1 MIIGTD
7 DVYLVQKN
15 GGVPTILA
23 AGSARGESGV
33 SILSLRFKNGIHF
46 SATSRQHLIWF
57 QLSNVRIECR
67 RAGRKL
73 TQNVRAET
81 LAICPAGIECAADA
95 EGNVDGLLVA
105 VDAGRL
111 ALTAAENSVL
121 EAQVIDRLTGYD
133 KALFDLARGLATETI
148 DGYPNGPLFWN
159 DIATV
164 FVGSLI
170 ARHTT
175 EPQSQKRGALGKNI
189 LERLKEYVNA
199 HLDEPIEV
207 AALANIAGRSPF
219 HFSRIFARSVGVT
232 PHRYVIHLR
241 LRRAVELIR
250 EGRTGLAEVAAC
262 TGFADQSH
270 LSRWIKRVHGVSLTG
285 LAA

>member
-7 DVYLVQKN
+7 EVYLVQEDD
-15 GGVPTILA
+15 GVPTILSS
-23 AGSARGESGV
+23 GSAQGESGV
-33 SILSLRFKNGIHF
+33 SILSLRFKNGVHF

-57 QLSNVRIECR
+57 QLSDVRIECR

-81 LAICPAGIECAADA
+81 LAICPAGIDCAADA
-95 EGNVDGLLVA
+95 EDNVDALLVA
-105 VDAGRL
+105 VDARRL
-111 ALTAAENSVL
+111 ALTAADNSVL
-121 EAQVIDRLTGYD
+121 EAQLIERLTGYD
-133 KALFDLARGLATETI
+133 EALLDLARGLATESAN
-148 DGYPNGPLFWN
+148 GYPNGPLFWN
-159 DIATV
+159 DIATA
-164 FVGSLI
+164 FVGGLI
-170 ARHTT
+170 TRHTSERQDRT
-175 EPQSQKRGALGKNI
+175 RGRLGKDV
-189 LERLKEYVNA
+189 LERLRDHVNA

-232 PHRYVIHLR
+232 PHRYVIQLR

-270 LSRWIKRVHGVSLTG
+270 LSRWVKRIHGVSLTR
-285 LAA
+285 L

>member
-1 MIIGTD
+1 MIIGTEE
-7 DVYLVQKN
+7 VNLVQDN
-15 GGVPTILA
+15 GAVPTILA
-23 AGSARGESGV
+23 AGSAQGESGV
-33 SILSLRFKNGIHF
+33 SILSLRFKNGAHF
-46 SATSRQHLIWF
+46 SATTRQHLLWF
-57 QLSNVRIECR
+57 QLSDVRIECR
-67 RAGRKL
+67 IAGKKL
-73 TQNVRAET
+73 TQNVQAET
-81 LAICPAGIECAADA
+81 LAVCPAGIDCAADSEDDMDA
-95 EGNVDGLLVA
+95 LLVA
-105 VDAGRL
+105 VDARRL

-121 EAQVIDRLTGYD
+121 EAQMIERLTGHD
-133 KALFDLARGLATETI
+133 KALLDLARGLATETLH
-148 DGYPNGPLFWN
+148 GYPNGPLFWN
-159 DIATV
+159 DLATA

-170 ARHTT
+170 ARHTS
-175 EPQSQKRGALGKNI
+175 ERQNRKRGTLGKDV
-189 LERLKEYVNA
+189 LERLKDYVNA

-219 HFSRIFARSVGVT
+219 HFTRIFARSVGVT

-270 LSRWIKRVHGVSLTG
+270 LSRWVKRVHGVSLTG

>member
-1 MIIGTD
+1 MIIGTEE
-7 DVYLVQKN
+7 VYLVQDN
-15 GGVPTILA
+15 GGMPTILA
-23 AGSARGESGV
+23 AGSAQGESGV
-33 SILSLRFKNGIHF
+33 SILSLRFKDGVHF
-46 SATSRQHLIWF
+46 TATPRHHLIWF
-57 QLSNVRIECR
+57 QLSDVRIECR
-67 RAGRKL
+67 RATRKL
-73 TQNVRAET
+73 TQVVRAET
-81 LAICPAGIECAADA
+81 FAICPAGIDCTADA
-95 EGNVDGLLVA
+95 EDNADAFLVA

-111 ALTAAENSVL
+111 ALTAAENSAL
-121 EAQVIDRLTGYD
+121 EAQLIERLTGYD
-133 KALFDLARGLATETI
+133 EALLNLARGLATESA

-159 DIATV
+159 DIATA
-164 FVGSLI
+164 FIDGLI
-170 ARHTT
+170 ARHTS
-175 EPQSQKRGALGKNI
+175 ECQRRIRGTLGKDV
-189 LERLKEYVNA
+189 LERLRDYVHA

-270 LSRWIKRVHGVSLTG
+270 LSRWVKRVHGVSLTG